1 MGDLRPLGSEKLQG
15 MDKIQ
20 RILEIAR
27 FKENIPTSINE
38 TSKSEYNLTL
48 ADGRNY
54 QIIREK
60 AGYII
65 KQTISENAVDYIVP
79 IQDRTYFKSYS
90 QALKRLNLMAKEM
103 NAKYGNDGGTSL
115 FSEQKKYVLKTPDS
129 EKKNLNITDDVE
141 NVPPPAMPPPAP
153 AASDAQPAAPD
164 MPNDDTEPM
173 GGDES
178 PMGGDDFG
186 MGDDHMTPGVGGAA
200 DEAVSFKIIQ
210 KLTGKLG
217 QKLRALNANE
227 ENKMT
232 SKDIKYVINSVL
244 SALNLDELSDEDKE
258 SIMNKFEGVEAEEGM
273 NMGGEEMPSGDEE
286 MSAEPTAEPSS
297 DEETST
303 ELGEDSW
310 DDASMNYNE
319 EDDDMTHIGNI
330 ADSIFME
337 NKVEDV
343 LMKYYRITESE
354 KKYNQ
359 EKSREKKKITRSQ
372 ISSEIQRLS
381 ETPKQELRAKKFL
394 TENSSAKLIGKT
406 NKKNLVFELND
417 KQFKISLEG
426 SLKWSI

>member
-65 KQTISENAVDYIVP
+65 KQTISESNANYIAPV
-79 IQDRTYFKSYS
+79 QDRTYFKSYS

-103 NAKYGNDGGTSL
+103 NSKYGNDEGTSL
-115 FSEQKKYVLKTPDS
+115 FSEQKKYVLKTPNT
-129 EKKNLNITDDVE
+129 EKQNVNITDDVE
-141 NVPPPAMPPPAP
+141 NVPPPPPPAP
-153 AASDAQPAAPD
+153 VSPEAQPTAPAPD
-164 MPNDDTEPM
+164 MPADDTDPM

-186 MGDDHMTPGVGGAA
+186 MDDDHMTPGVGG
-200 DEAVSFKIIQ
+200 DEPVSFKIIQ

-244 SALNLDELSDEDKE
+244 SAISLDELSDEDKE

-273 NMGGEEMPSGDEE
+273 NMGDDESPMDDTDMPMGDDETSDE
-286 MSAEPTAEPSS
+286 QTG

-310 DDASMNYNE
+310 DDLSMYG
-319 EDDDMTHIGNI
+319 DDDDDDTKHISNI

-343 LMKYYRITESE
+343 LMKYFRITESE
-354 KKYNQ
+354 KRYNQ
-359 EKSREKKKITRSQ
+359 KKKINRSQ
-372 ISSEIQRLS
+372 VSSEIQRLS
-381 ETPKQELRAKKFL
+381 ESPKQELRAKKFIN
-394 TENSSAKLIGKT
+394 ENTSAKLIGKT
-406 NKKNLVFELND
+406 NKKNLVFELNN
-417 KQFKISLEG
+417 KQFKVSVEG